1 MRLVG
6 TGVGLAA
13 ALLGGL
19 GFVQHHALP
28 PADIAGAVLG
38 LVASLLGV
46 APGID
51 AELARA
57 ILAGPVLPHA
67 FPVFGL
73 GLAAA
78 SLWPGGAGAPGDAAR
93 GRGRKRRA
101 SKVERQAAT
110 LARRGA
116 VVEAADLCYEHGLLD
131 PSSRYYEQA
140 QEWVRA
146 AEVRHDQNRF
156 LEAAELYGKAGRWEA
171 AGRIFADQGQFLR
184 AAECYAKSGRMS
196 VAAEMYEK
204 AGEHRRAGDCFAEA
218 DFHRQAAQ
226 CYVRAQSWEEAARA
240 LERVLSEESPRL
252 ASAEESRKDHR
263 KLVLQAA
270 RLYDEAGR
278 PEAALGVLERGG
290 CPAQAAEIAMR
301 LEQFA
306 KAAELFQQA
315 RDALRA
321 AQALQRLGDRTAAAR
336 ILGEYHRDR
345 GEDEEAAAYLEEA
358 GELLDAGD
366 LQRKLENYAK
376 AGGCYERAGELAQ
389 AAEMYGLAGD
399 QPRAAECF
407 EQAGRFLEAAR
418 SWAELGNPRREAEL
432 LARAGR
438 ALEAGERY
446 HAEGLHDDAIKVLQQ
461 IAPGDRDFVAAAAL
475 LGGIFRAR
483 GLHSLAIKKLSQATQ
498 GRELG
503 RDNLGLHYSLATV
516 HEAAGDLAQ
525 AGELYER
532 ILALDFHHADVA
544 ERLARLRERG
554 ASPTAPTSD
563 ARSES
568 STRPARTARYEVI
581 AELGRGGMGIVYKAR
596 DTVLD
601 RIVAWKVLPE
611 ALKENPQ
618 ALRNLLRE
626 AKAAAQLNH
635 PNIVTIYDAGEQ
647 DGRTYIAME
656 FVDGTTLKEIL
667 RRRKV
672 IPPNALVVV
681 LTQMCEALAFAHEKK
696 IVHRDVKTA
705 NAMWTRDR
713 KAKIMDFGLAKV
725 VEEVRNHTTLV
736 SGTPYY
742 MSPEQTLGRSVDH
755 RTDLYSLGVT
765 AFELATGVLPFRE
778 GNVPYHHVHTPPP
791 DPRELCPELPAAL
804 AAVVSR
810 CLRKDPAERYQSARE
825 IASELRA
832 LAPGTTGGRARS
844 AGS

>member
-1 MRLVG
+1 MLL
-6 TGVGLAA
+6 GLGAA
-13 ALLGGL
+13 VVGGL
-19 GFVQHHALP
+19 GLVVHHGLP
-28 PADIAGAVLG
+28 PADLAGPALG
-38 LVASLLGV
+38 LLASLLGV
-46 APGID
+46 VPGLD

-57 ILAGPVLPHA
+57 LLAGPVMPHT

-73 GLAAA
+73 GLVAT
-78 SLWPGGAGAPGDAAR
+78 SLWPGGAAGEPVSRR
-93 GRGRKRRA
+93 GGKRRA
-101 SKVERQAAT
+101 SRIEREAEA

-116 VVEAADLCYEHGLLD
+116 RLEAADLCYEHGLLD
-131 PSSRYYEQA
+131 PAARHYEAA

-171 AGRIFADQGQFLR
+171 AGTIWAAQSQFQR
-184 AAECYAKSGRMS
+184 AAECYAKGGRTS
-196 VAAEMYEK
+196 VAGEMYEK
-204 AGEHRRAGDCFAEA
+204 AGEHARAGECFAEA
-218 DFHRQAAQ
+218 GFHRQAAQ
-226 CYVRAQSWEEAARA
+226 CYVRAQSWEPAARA
-240 LERVLSEESPRL
+240 LERVLEEESPRL

-270 RLYDEAGR
+270 RLYEEAGR
-278 PEAALGVLERGG
+278 PEAALAVLERGG
-290 CPAQAAEIAMR
+290 CPTQAGEIAMR
-301 LEQFA
+301 LEQFG
-306 KAAELFQQA
+306 KAADLFQRA
-315 RDALRA
+315 RDGLRA
-321 AQALQRLGDRTAAAR
+321 AQALQRLGDHKAASRT
-336 ILGEYHRDR
+336 LGEYHRDK
-345 GEDEEAAAYLEEA
+345 GDDEEAAAHLEEA

-366 LQRKLENYAK
+366 IYRKLEKLAK
-376 AGGCYERAGELAQ
+376 AGACYERAGDPGQ
-389 AAEMYGLAGD
+389 AAEMYRLAGD
-399 QPRAAECF
+399 PARAAACF
-407 EQAGRFLEAAR
+407 ESAGRALDAAQC
-418 SWAELGNPRREAEL
+418 WAEAGDPRREADL
-432 LARAGR
+432 LVRAGR

-446 HAEGLHDDAIKVLQQ
+446 HAQGLHDEAIKVLQQ
-461 IAPGDRDFVAAAAL
+461 IAPGQPGFVAAAAL

-483 GLHSLAIKKLSQATQ
+483 GLHSLAIKKLSQATE
-498 GRELG
+498 GREPA
-503 RDNLGLHYSLATV
+503 RDDLGLHYSLATA
-516 HEAAGDLAQ
+516 HESAGELAQ
-525 AGELYER
+525 ASELYEK
-532 ILALDFHHADVA
+532 ILALDFHHADVS
-544 ERLARLRERG
+544 ERLARLR
-554 ASPTAPTSD
+554 AAAPPAAAAAGE
-563 ARSES
+563 ARSEAT
-568 STRPARTARYEVI
+568 TRPERTERPGRYEVL

-601 RIVAWKVLPE
+601 RVVAWKVLPD

-667 RRRKV
+667 RRRKT
-672 IPPNALVVV
+672 IPLNAVVV
-681 LTQMCEALAFAHEKK
+681 ILTQMCEALAYAHEKK

-705 NAMWTRDR
+705 NTMWTRDR

-778 GNVPYHHVHTPPP
+778 GNVPYHHVHTPAP

-804 AAVVSR
+804 AAVISR
-810 CLRKDPAERYQSARE
+810 CLRKDPAERHASARE
-825 IASELRA
+825 LASELRS
-832 LAPGTTGGRARS
+832 LAPS
-844 AGS
+844 GSRGERPQGS

>member
-6 TGVGLAA
+6 TLLGLGAAAVGGLGLVVHHGLPSADLAA
-13 ALLGGL
+13 A
-19 GFVQHHALP
+19 A
-28 PADIAGAVLG
+28 LG
-38 LVASLLGV
+38 LLASLLGV
-46 APGID
+46 APGLD

-57 ILAGPVLPHA
+57 LLAGPVLPHT

-73 GLAAA
+73 GLVAT
-78 SLWPGGAGAPGDAAR
+78 SLWPGGAAGEPGARR
-93 GRGRKRRA
+93 GGKPRG
-101 SKVERQAAT
+101 SKIERQAEA

-116 VVEAADLCYEHGLLD
+116 RLEAADLCYEHGLLD
-131 PSSRYYEQA
+131 AAARHYEQA

-171 AGRIFADQGQFLR
+171 AGTIWAAQRQFQR
-184 AAECYAKSGRMS
+184 AAECYAKGGRTS
-196 VAAEMYEK
+196 VAGEMYEK
-204 AGEHRRAGDCFAEA
+204 AGEHGRAGECFTEA
-218 DFHRQAAQ
+218 GFHRQAAQ

-240 LERVLSEESPRL
+240 LERVLEEESPRL

-270 RLYDEAGR
+270 RLYEEAGR
-278 PEAALGVLERGG
+278 PEAALAVLERGG

-306 KAAELFQQA
+306 KAAELFQRA
-315 RDALRA
+315 RDGLRA
-321 AQALQRLGDRTAAAR
+321 AQALQRLGDRKAAAR
-336 ILGEYHRDR
+336 MLGEYHRDR
-345 GEDEEAAAYLEEA
+345 GDDEEAAAHLEDA

-366 LQRKLENYAK
+366 LYRKLEKLAK
-376 AGGCYERAGELAQ
+376 AGECYERAGDPGQ
-389 AAEMYGLAGD
+389 AAEMYRLAGD
-399 QPRAAECF
+399 PARAAACF
-407 EQAGRFLEAAR
+407 ESAGRALEAAQC
-418 SWAELGNPRREAEL
+418 WAEAGDPRREADL
-432 LARAGR
+432 LVRAGR

-446 HAEGLHDDAIKVLQQ
+446 HAQGLHDDAIKVLQQ
-461 IAPGDRDFVAAAAL
+461 IAPGQPDFVAAAAL

-483 GLHSLAIKKLSQATQ
+483 GLHSLAIKKLAQATQ
-498 GRELG
+498 GREPS
-503 RDNLGLHYSLATV
+503 RESLGLHYSLATA
-516 HEAAGDLAQ
+516 HESAGELAQ
-525 AGELYER
+525 ASELYEK
-532 ILALDFHHADVA
+532 ILALDFHHADVS
-544 ERLARLRERG
+544 ERLARLRAAAPAPA
-554 ASPTAPTSD
+554 ASAGE
-563 ARSES
+563 ARSEAA
-568 STRPARTARYEVI
+568 TRPERPGRYEVL

-601 RIVAWKVLPE
+601 RVVAWKVLPD

-635 PNIVTIYDAGEQ
+635 PNIVTVYDAGDQ

-667 RRRKV
+667 RRRKT
-672 IPPNALVVV
+672 IPLNAVVV
-681 LTQMCEALAFAHEKK
+681 ILSQMCEALAYAHEKK

-705 NAMWTRDR
+705 NTMWTRDR

-742 MSPEQTLGRSVDH
+742 MSPEQTLGRSVDQ
-755 RTDLYSLGVT
+755 RTDLYSLGIT

-778 GNVPYHHVHTPPP
+778 GNVPYHHVHTPAP

-804 AAVVSR
+804 AAVISR
-810 CLRKDPAERYQSARE
+810 CLRKDPAERYASARE
-825 IASELRA
+825 IASELRS
-832 LAPGTTGGRARS
+832 LAPTGSRGGRPQ
-844 AGS
+844 GS